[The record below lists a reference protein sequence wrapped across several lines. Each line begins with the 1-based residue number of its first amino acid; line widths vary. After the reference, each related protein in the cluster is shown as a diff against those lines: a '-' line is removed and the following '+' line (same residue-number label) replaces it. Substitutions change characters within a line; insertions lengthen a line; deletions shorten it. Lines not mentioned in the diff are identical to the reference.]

1 MNIEILLETMILL
14 LLLII
19 TGYIICK
26 LDILTVEINKK
37 ISELIVRVTCPA
49 LIIGS
54 VCKQKMSNDGVNI
67 IFLLFLGIILYLA
80 YILASIIIVKFFN
93 LSKNEKII
101 YELMLIFNNTSFVGI
116 PVVKVLY
123 GETSIFYLVILH
135 MSFNFLIYTY
145 GVMKLKPEN
154 ENFQISLINILNSG
168 IISAIL
174 GIIIYF
180 LKLPIPNIIENYLM
194 LLGEIT
200 IPLSLL
206 LMGASLVKVPISKI
220 FTNKKLII
228 FCLVKLL
235 ILPIVFY
242 LIFSLFLTNKFYLDL
257 IAISTALPAGS
268 MIIMFSLK
276 YDKEVSIS
284 SLGVVLTTIFSIGTL
299 PIVVYLLNFLK

>member
-154 ENFQISLINILNSG
+154 ENFQISLRNILNSG

-235 ILPIVFY
+235 ILPIVFF
-242 LIFSLFLTNKFYLDL
+242 LFFSLFLTNKFYLDL

>member
-154 ENFQISLINILNSG
+154 ENFQISLRNILNSG

-194 LLGEIT
+194 SLGEVT

-206 LMGASLVKVPISKI
+206 LMGASLVKVPINKI

-242 LIFSLFLTNKFYLDL
+242 LFFSLFLTNKFYLDL

>member
-1 MNIEILLETMILL
+1 MHIEILLETMVLL

-26 LDILTVEINKK
+26 LNILTAEINKK
-37 ISELIVRVTCPA
+37 ISELIVRITCPA

-54 VCKQKMSNDGVNI
+54 VCKQEITNEEVNI
-67 IFLLFLGIILYLA
+67 VFLLFLGIILYLT
-80 YILASIIIVKFFN
+80 YILASIFIVKFFN

-123 GETSIFYLVILH
+123 GEAAIFYLVVLH

-154 ENFQISLINILNSG
+154 ENFQVSLRNILNSG

-194 LLGEIT
+194 SLGEIT

-206 LMGASLVKVPISKI
+206 LMGASLVKVPINKI

-276 YDKEVSIS
+276 YDKEVGIS

-299 PIVVYLLNFLK
+299 PIVVYLLSFLK